1 MFIGRHRSCGGG
13 NIRWSTAIVR
23 QASVPGGRCG
33 TEMRRVAESLHHSQS
48 ETGETTAHADQVQG
62 TYGAY
67 R

>member
-1 MFIGRHRSCGGG
+1 
-13 NIRWSTAIVR
+13 
-23 QASVPGGRCG
+23 VPGGRCG